1 MPRLVKSRDSKL
13 IATNDHLIKEKIELL
28 YAHLPTDGAITCEPD
43 VRLLCDG
50 RIEIPRSVRT
60 LELGECCRIAVFL
73 TKEILR
79 TVYQGCS
86 WTKLEFLVYKGLI
99 RVVGHGNPRLAMGT
113 HGYPPF
119 LLRKW
124 VGERGYPWA
133 PTIFSCDE
141 LCAIWE
147 LGVSGHG
154 LPRVSVWR

>member
-1 MPRLVKSRDSKL
+1 MWAGCQVSGPRWPAGRFVRNGQVSGPRPVWSREYSTLLV
-13 IATNDHLIKEKIELL
+13 IAPGDDCPSVSAPCTWWSTCLL
-28 YAHLPTDGAITCEPD
+28 
-43 VRLLCDG
+43 
-50 RIEIPRSVRT
+50 PRH
-60 LELGECCRIAVFL
+60 FL
-73 TKEILR
+73 HRSTIY
-79 TVYQGCS
+79 YQGCS

>member
-1 MPRLVKSRDSKL
+1 MELVTRVHHVFFWLVGTPIRASNPRLSLS
-13 IATNDHLIKEKIELL
+13 T
-28 YAHLPTDGAITCEPD
+28 
-43 VRLLCDG
+43 
-50 RIEIPRSVRT
+50 S
-60 LELGECCRIAVFL
+60 
-73 TKEILR
+73 IL
-79 TVYQGCS
+79 YQGCS